1 MRYAIEERQEEV
13 IPALSNGVHSNLK
26 ILYRLRSAS
35 KICSHK
41 DINALLIKHNFYDSD
56 KNAKGIFTND
66 FEPKVINN
74 DKVIT
79 DYFTGLMWHQSGS
92 IDQLDWIKGI
102 DWINELNTQEY
113 AGYVDW
119 RMPTVEEA
127 ASLLRQREI
136 NMPQFIDPGFSSLQE
151 NIWTCDSCDVHR
163 HWNLLDT
170 AWYVDYADGYVRTH
184 YTCCGCYIRPV
195 RSCKQ

>member
-1 MRYAIEERQEEV
+1 MRHAIKEILVEV
-13 IPALSNGVHSNLK
+13 VPPSTNEVCSHLK
-26 ILYRLRSAS
+26 VLYSLRSTAQN
-35 KICSHK
+35 CTQK
-41 DINALLIKHNFYDSD
+41 DINALLIKHNLYDSD
-56 KNAKGIFTND
+56 KNAKRIFTND

-92 IDQLDWIKGI
+92 IDQLEWIKGV
-102 DWINELNTQEY
+102 DWINELNTRKY

-136 NMPQFIDPGFSSLQE
+136 YLSQFIDPGFSCRQE
-151 NIWTCDSCDVHR
+151 NVWTCDSYEVNPD
-163 HWNLLDT
+163 WYKLDYGT
-170 AWYVDYADGYVRTH
+170 L
-184 YTCCGCYIRPV
+184 II
-195 RSCKQ
+195 